1 MYCYLNGVC
10 LKTMKQFDKM
20 EYISTVSNPQM
31 AQPMIIDEATISQ
44 LVSQYDADQIVVTN
58 GDDEKIIYIVG
69 MADRVR

>member
-1 MYCYLNGVC
+1 
-10 LKTMKQFDKM
+10 M

>member
-1 MYCYLNGVC
+1 
-10 LKTMKQFDKM
+10 MKQFDKM